1 MLSWKSSNYKEYL
14 SVCYLDISRTVHPIY
29 FTLVRF
35 VTEDQRKCSVK
46 VYAIWTRDTLNINTS

>member
-46 VYAIWTRDTLNINTS
+46 VYAIWTRDT